1 MDKLTQ
7 AFFAGLTDEL
17 EKGAAGMAC
26 DTPGMKKRSKGK
38 GKGLARGKG
47 RGPMGMPTK
56 KVGRRDMGKEAMSSI
71 KAKIEAARRD
81 PSTKANPK
89 DTGPPGS
96 GLNDPRAKAMKG
108 RGFGKQAEE
117 SFFTGFDQAMG
128 KEGASAVGGPR
139 GSSERKNVAGMLGSM
154 RGIPSKPKA
163 ASKLRE
169 ALKGLKATGVPAK
182 AMPPSRAQAAGAAG
196 ARAKKAASGLV
207 SKLRAKLD
215 IRKAKKGLKAA
226 GIPPKAVPGR

>member
-1 MDKLTQ
+1 
-7 AFFAGLTDEL
+7 
-17 EKGAAGMAC
+17 
-26 DTPGMKKRSKGK
+26 
-38 GKGLARGKG
+38 
-47 RGPMGMPTK
+47 
-56 KVGRRDMGKEAMSSI
+56 MGKEAMSSI

-108 RGFGKQAEE
+108 RGFGKQAWFFSSKSGKAKAVELKKHIDRHGGDVKKGVASYNAAKKKEREKGMPKKAEE
-117 SFFTGFDQAMG
+117 AFFAGFDEGMD